1 MGTDINMAPALPML
15 LEILRNSKGNDL
27 YDQARMKAQQG
38 DYSPVEGSWFVDP
51 KETAK
56 VNQGLL
62 ELKNQQE
69 ATPLLNRIQ
78 SIQNDPQFQ
87 TMDGQKELRDD
98 PNFWLGTDGKGT
110 QSIAV
115 NPRNPKMV
123 GAIPDLS
130 ASANRNIGVATVAD
144 NVQRGE
150 QVDGMRLAMLLNQKD
165 GNSDLAKL
173 IDLGKYN
180 DELRSKRGVQDTINA
195 SAGVATNPL
204 LAALARATQ
213 YGVGAGDYEKL
224 VKVNGLDPV
233 DLKTVEAGDEQG
245 RDVHYLYDP
254 RSGKTR
260 GVVGMPQD
268 PTRKATR
275 VSVNPIIQQ
284 ESAYSK
290 GKGEYLS
297 KREGDIVSNGDA
309 ADANL
314 ERLSELKSALKKTPS
329 GPLAPAYTAVGKYT
343 GGMVGANKSE
353 VGYAAKAD
361 TISKLNTLGSIKT
374 LGPGIT
380 NAERDFL
387 MDAQAKR
394 SHTRAEQAKIIAIY
408 EKDAKYKQR
417 KRDEIVGNTFGDE
430 ARQDPNRS
438 ERGVVPK
445 LRGTPATAS
454 EYMKKWR

>member
-1 MGTDINMAPALPML
+1 MATSVSGSEMLPL
-15 LEILRNSKGNDL
+15 ILKWLENSAGNDQNSAL
-27 YDQARMKAQQG
+27 LDNK
-38 DYSPVEGSWFVDP
+38 PVEGSIWVDP
-51 KETAK
+51 ERTLKLQQAQVAK
-56 VNQGLL
+56 Q
-62 ELKNQQE
+62 QAQE
-69 ATPLLNRIQ
+69 AMPLMQRIN
-78 SIQNDPQFQ
+78 SINNDPQFQ
-87 TMDGQKELRDD
+87 TLEGQKELRDD
-98 PNFWLGTDGKGT
+98 PNFWLGTDGQGS
-110 QSIAV
+110 QNIAV
-115 NPRNPKMV
+115 NPKNTAMAS
-123 GAIPDLS
+123 AIPELRGKATNNIAIAD
-130 ASANRNIGVATVAD
+130 AANNIQQGKP
-144 NVQRGE
+144 
-150 QVDGMRLAMLLNQKD
+150 VDGMTLAMMLGQKS
-165 GNSDLAKL
+165 GGSDLEKL
-173 IDLGKYN
+173 INLGKYN
-180 DELRSKRGVQDTINA
+180 DDLRGKRGVQDTINV
-195 SAGVATNPL
+195 SAGATSNPL
-204 LAALARATQ
+204 LSALAKATQ
-213 YGVGAGDYEKL
+213 YGVSVGDFEKIA
-224 VKVNGLDPV
+224 KTYGLDPV

-245 RDVHYLYDP
+245 RDVHYVFNP
-254 RSGKTR
+254 RTGQTQ

-268 PTRKATR
+268 PTRKAPR

-284 ESAYSK
+284 ESAYSTGK
-290 GKGEYLS
+290 GKYLS
-297 KREGDIVSNGDA
+297 KREGDIIDNGDA
-309 ADANL
+309 ADAAL

-329 GPLAPAYTAVGKYT
+329 GPLAPLYTAAGKYS
-343 GGMVGANKSE
+343 GGIVGANKSE

-387 MDAQAKR
+387 MDAQARR